1 MSLVHH
7 ELAAVKVGMV
17 MPHLV
22 HFLIDL
28 AHALI
33 VVQGKS
39 FLQRLKVLSRHIAQL
54 CVFLVIAGMTHADGM
69 SWHASDGLTHTID
82 DQVTISQVVRLPTHR
97 LMQLCGVLRWNVDQ
111 KLLWWQQWVP
121 HVRVVSTLVALNC
134 AVCIF
139 FKIEAFSTILG

>member
-7 ELAAVKVGMV
+7 ELATVEVGMV

-97 LMQLCGVLRWNVDQ
+97 LMQLCGVLRWNID
-111 KLLWWQQWVP
+111 
-121 HVRVVSTLVALNC
+121 
-134 AVCIF
+134 
-139 FKIEAFSTILG
+139 